1 VNLLAF
7 ETSTRRLSVALWHYG
22 ERRERDADLPHGGS
36 DVILPWVHEL
46 LAEGELTLAQIDGI
60 AYGAGPGGFTGL
72 RLACGI
78 AQGLAFGLDRPV
90 VGVGSLEVLAR
101 AAHEATGAKKVFTC
115 FDARMNEVYSAAWLL
130 RDAMPF
136 QVLPPEVSAPGAVH
150 VPNGSDWLACG
161 DGFSAYGAALS
172 ETLGDAVGHVRADI
186 FPTAGALAA
195 LAARRFARNDGV
207 DAAQA
212 APLYV
217 RDKVAL
223 TTAERLAKGG
233 VR

>member
-1 VNLLAF
+1 
-7 ETSTRRLSVALWHYG
+7 
-22 ERRERDADLPHGGS
+22 
-36 DVILPWVHEL
+36 
-46 LAEGELTLAQIDGI
+46 
-60 AYGAGPGGFTGL
+60 
-72 RLACGI
+72 
-78 AQGLAFGLDRPV
+78 
-90 VGVGSLEVLAR
+90 
-101 AAHEATGAKKVFTC
+101 
-115 FDARMNEVYSAAWLL
+115 M
-130 RDAMPF
+130 
-136 QVLPPEVSAPGAVH
+136 QVLPPAVSPPAEVQ

-161 DGFSAYGAALS
+161 DGFATYGEALGGVLA
-172 ETLGDAVGHVRADI
+172 EALAHVRADI

-223 TTAERLAKGG
+223 TTAERLARGG